1 MAEFKTHVTTGLLCG
16 YLAGIASVAL
26 DYKIENNTPLC
37 ILAGSFIGS
46 FLPDLDHNDGK
57 PFSFVFNIMAISGL
71 SIAFAYFIRSGPPSK
86 LGWVAIPPMVGLF
99 IRYGLGTIFK
109 KYTSHRGIF
118 HSIPA
123 MLIATLSI
131 PLALSSFH
139 LSPID
144 ISGISLSVG
153 IGFLSHLI
161 LDELNSAMNFEGI
174 LIVPKSSLGTA
185 LKFFSTSRPVT
196 VTAYFILTALIYL
209 NHQEAT
215 GFFQGLKIWL
225 KG

>member
-1 MAEFKTHVTTGLLCG
+1 MAEFKTHVTTGLVCG

-26 DYKIENNTPLC
+26 HYEIGNNIPLC

-57 PFSFVFNIMAISGL
+57 PFSFVFNIMAISGW
-71 SIAFAYFIRSGPPSK
+71 SIAFVYFIRSGPPSE
-86 LGWVAIPPMVGLF
+86 LGWVAIPPMIGIF
-99 IRYGLGTIFK
+99 IRYGLGTMFK
-109 KYTSHRGIF
+109 KFTSHRGIF

-123 MLIATLSI
+123 MLIATLSV

-139 LSPID
+139 LSPVD
-144 ISGISLSVG
+144 TSGIALSVG

-174 LIVPKSSLGTA
+174 LISPKKSLGTA
-185 LKFFSTSRPVT
+185 LKLFSPSRPATIAAYLTT
-196 VTAYFILTALIYL
+196 VVLIYL
-209 NHQEAT
+209 NHQVAT
-215 GFFQGLKIWL
+215 GLFQGLKIWL